1 MIIYLLYG
9 GVEMKSLV
17 ANNFEIYRLCKIP
30 QNNGGLEVTA
40 SWLVGLVHGLETS
53 DQQIQ

>member
-17 ANNFEIYRLCKIP
+17 GLVANNFEIYSLCKIP
-30 QNNGGLEVTA
+30 QNNGGLAVTA
-40 SWLVGLVHGLETS
+40 SWVVGLVHGRETS
-53 DQQIQ
+53 D